1 MNLGS
6 LDVHLVQ
13 YGRPQIQ
20 RVGSFERRNITSL
33 DVRLEAD
40 RSPSLTSTASSSSY
54 PDTVIRWQTPPSR
67 PFTPQQSSEYS
78 LHSQDNLQSE
88 ATARPEGYRNSL
100 GANEVAFASDSPLV
114 TRFDDEQ
121 FRSSEAER
129 GSKATRRGG
138 NMDALSRESSPP
150 TPVDDTPYIRF
161 AIDQL
166 TRDEDVRPL
175 QRHSTPASY
184 GSEYYPVERIV
195 ANDGLA
201 YMSAD
206 QEREAM
212 RLVRKHRSSPAE
224 GRLFAFNATR
234 PLSYPEQPADLNF
247 PAPRRSSNPE
257 IFIPVDLPP
266 NSLARDLTFVPTIL
280 RPLSII
286 TLSCLCLSMIA
297 ALMFCAIYPT
307 RHGSLTE
314 WVGGIYGSRYY
325 VFSFLP
331 QILAACLFLYVQCL
345 MAAITRTMP
354 YTLMAMDD
362 VGSRTDALFLGIFP
376 RSMLWPRWDGPFSIN
391 VSNLF
396 FWVSVFTIP
405 LQGCLFSAV
414 FVDGQWRWTT
424 VQGVAW
430 TLVAIYLLILAAAI
444 ITGAFFFRRTTGLMW
459 DPRSLADVIALLPS
473 SNCLRDYP
481 GTDVMKNIEE
491 IRLKL
496 KQRSDRLGYWRTPN
510 KDRGFFYCVGE
521 EGASTREFDLQ
532 AGKLVER
539 TRAELDIENAE
550 LYNIHTRFRHIP
562 WFLRNT
568 FVILWVVAACV
579 LLVALF
585 VVSFLPSTAIRK
597 GFAPRVPV
605 LPNSA
610 GFSPANFLYSFVP
623 SIIGMFLYLVFQPV
637 DMALR
642 KLQPW
647 AELGKPAGANAQNSL
662 LLDYPACL
670 PLSCS
675 MKALINGHY
684 RIAITSF
691 LSVLFILIPVLAGG
705 IFFPLTTPANVV
717 RMIPNLPSFYIILVL
732 LVLYLFA
739 LLLLIPHRYNMRL
752 PHGVD
757 CLAEIFSFLY
767 GSQILTD
774 AAFQKPKSRADLETR
789 LTGARN
795 GWSPSA
801 RSNRNRFAFGIYQGR
816 AGGECLGIERLG
828 RRGTREIVIMNPR

>member
-13 YGRPQIQ
+13 YGRPEIQ

-40 RSPSLTSTASSSSY
+40 RSPSLTSTVSSSSY
-54 PDTVIRWQTPPSR
+54 PGTVIRWQTPPSR
-67 PFTPQQSSEYS
+67 PFTPQQSSEDS
-78 LHSQDNLQSE
+78 FHSQDPLQSE
-88 ATARPEGYRNSL
+88 ATARPERYRNSV
-100 GANEVAFASDSPLV
+100 GANDVAFASDSPLV
-114 TRFDDEQ
+114 TCFDDEQ
-121 FRSSEAER
+121 IRSSEAER
-129 GSKATRRGG
+129 DGKATRREG
-138 NMDALSRESSPP
+138 NMDALFRESSPP

-184 GSEYYPVERIV
+184 GSECYPVERIV
-195 ANDGLA
+195 ANDGLT
-201 YMSAD
+201 YMTAD

-234 PLSYPEQPADLNF
+234 PLSYSEQPGDLNF

-266 NSLARDLTFVPTIL
+266 NSLARDLT
-280 RPLSII
+280 
-286 TLSCLCLSMIA
+286 MIP
-297 ALMFCAIYPT
+297 F
-307 RHGSLTE
+307 
-314 WVGGIYGSRYY
+314 
-325 VFSFLP
+325 
-331 QILAACLFLYVQCL
+331 
-345 MAAITRTMP
+345 
-354 YTLMAMDD
+354 TLMAMDD
-362 VGSRTDALFLGIFP
+362 VGSRTGALFLGIFP
-376 RSMLWPRWDGPFSIN
+376 RSMLWPRWDGPFSIK
-391 VSNLF
+391 VASLF
-396 FWVSVFTIP
+396 LWVSVFTIP
-405 LQGCLFSAV
+405 LQGCLFSAI

-430 TLVAIYLLILAAAI
+430 TLVAIYLLILVAAI
-444 ITGAFFFRRTTGLMW
+444 VTGAFFFRRTTGLMW

-481 GTDVMKNIEE
+481 GTDVMKNREE

-510 KDRGFFYCVGE
+510 KGRGIFYCVGE
-521 EGASTREFDLQ
+521 EGASIREFDSQ

-568 FVILWVVAACV
+568 FVTLWVVAACV
-579 LLVALF
+579 SLVALF

-610 GFSPANFLYSFVP
+610 GFSPSNFLYSFVP
-623 SIIGMFLYLVFQPV
+623 STIGMFLYLVFQPV

-717 RMIPNLPSFYIILVL
+717 RMIPNLPSFYIMLVL
-732 LVLYLFA
+732 LVLYLLA
-739 LLLLIPHRYNMRL
+739 LLLLIPHRYYMRL

-801 RSNRNRFAFGIYQGR
+801 RIHRNRFAFGIYQGR

-828 RRGTREIVIMNPR
+828 RRGTQEMVIMNPR